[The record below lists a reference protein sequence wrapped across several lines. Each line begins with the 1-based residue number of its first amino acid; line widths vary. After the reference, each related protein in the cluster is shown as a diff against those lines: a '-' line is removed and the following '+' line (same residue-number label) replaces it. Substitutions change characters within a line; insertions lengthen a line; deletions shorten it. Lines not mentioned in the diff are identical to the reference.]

1 MYRIDLVTKD
11 KKYYTISPGD
21 GPNFVKNLQ
30 KINPEIISNIYLAPY
45 EKNIKADTTGLGLVA
60 KFVTVILGIVG
71 VIILF
76 AEAGTKYVIQGRQLI
91 LCVPGRKAIINID
104 EIEKIEETGLIN
116 LEVRNYFAM
125 SLDRLTITI
134 KNGDK
139 YIVSPKCKD
148 KFVKELQKINP
159 EIISKI

>member
-1 MYRIDLVTKD
+1 M
-11 KKYYTISPGD
+11 
-21 GPNFVKNLQ
+21 
-30 KINPEIISNIYLAPY
+30 
-45 EKNIKADTTGLGLVA
+45 KNIKADTTGLGLVT

-76 AEAGTKYVIQGRQLI
+76 AEARTKYVIQGRQLI
-91 LCVPGRKAIINID
+91 LRVPGRKAIINID

-139 YIVSPKCKD
+139 YIVSPKYKD

>member
-1 MYRIDLVTKD
+1 M
-11 KKYYTISPGD
+11 
-21 GPNFVKNLQ
+21 
-30 KINPEIISNIYLAPY
+30 
-45 EKNIKADTTGLGLVA
+45 KNIKADTTGLGLVT
-60 KFVTVILGIVG
+60 KFVMVILGIVG

-76 AEAGTKYVIQGRQLI
+76 AEAGTKYVIQGCQLI
-91 LCVPGRKAIINID
+91 LRAPGRKAIINID

-116 LEVRNYFAM
+116 LEARNYFAM
-125 SLDRLTITI
+125 SLDQLTIII

-139 YIVSPKCKD
+139 YIVSPKYKD